1 MIAVIATLRVKSGM
15 TEEFETLF
23 CKLAAQVRTDENG
36 NVAYQLCRSRTEADT
51 YKVLEVYRDEE
62 ALEAHRASEHFQAAG
77 PGLGSVLSGRP
88 EIELLDAIGDLEG
101 AQWHGSISSK

>member
-36 NVAYQLCRSRTEADT
+36 NVAYQLCRSRTEADN
-51 YKVLEVYRDEE
+51 KLLEVYRDEE
-62 ALEAHRASEHFQAAG
+62 SLEAHRASAHFPAAG

-88 EIELLDAIGDLEG
+88 EIELLDAIGELEG